1 MTLRTHRVLIIALA
15 AAGFSIQG
23 IAQTDHSSHGHGG
36 QAAMHAPSNSEA
48 ALDEG
53 VVKKIDKPAGKIAVA
68 HAAQNNGM
76 AAMTMVYR
84 VKDATWLD
92 KMQVGQKIRFATD
105 PADGGMTVVRFEL
118 VK

>member
-1 MTLRTHRVLIIALA
+1 MSLRTYSVLIIALA
-15 AAGFSIQG
+15 ATGFSAQS
-23 IAQTDHSSHGHGG
+23 IAQMDHSSHGSPAAK
-36 QAAMHAPSNSEA
+36 QAPAGTGMTM
-48 ALDEG
+48 DEG
-53 VVKKIDKPAGKIAVA
+53 TVKKIDKSTGKLSLA

-84 VKDATWLD
+84 VKDAAWLD

-105 PADGGMTVVRFEL
+105 PTDGGMTVVRFEL